1 MVETLDWIRRFYLWI
16 RRCLPGR
23 HSRES
28 GNPESRQKPSA
39 FPHRQDPTHPPRFNN
54 TPPRASEN
62 PEASGEAVIPA
73 QQVPTHAPR
82 FNNTPLIHEENG
94 NVYRPGESLELLF
107 EDAVLR
113 PLRAQLPDLAGNLG
127 RPDINRRVRENVLGR
142 GRTDF
147 CQSYEGSSPLD
158 GAPVCYSPEQKAL
171 LYCAVNMPMHL
182 YSSYHVYQRHLEPP
196 EGKVLFIDFGCGPLT
211 SGIAYHAFAKKHA
224 NVSYIGI
231 DRSRA
236 MLDMVRSIYDASL
249 FNRCMPLDNF
259 SSLPHCIDKFIMDN
273 QTIIFNFCYIL
284 AIRTLGGFSEFESPD
299 KCVIAYSEA
308 V

>member
-1 MVETLDWIRRFYLWI
+1 MF
-16 RRCLPGR
+16 
-23 HSRES
+23 
-28 GNPESRQKPSA
+28 
-39 FPHRQDPTHPPRFNN
+39 
-54 TPPRASEN
+54 
-62 PEASGEAVIPA
+62 
-73 QQVPTHAPR
+73 
-82 FNNTPLIHEENG
+82 EE
-94 NVYRPGESLELLF
+94 VVR
-107 EDAVLR
+107 R
-113 PLRAQLPDLAGNLG
+113 PLSQELPDLWQ
-127 RPDINRRVRENVLGR
+127 NRSNSDVLDSVQKNVLKYGS
-142 GRTDF
+142 TDF
-147 CQSYEGSSPLD
+147 DSPYRGDSPLN
-158 GAPVCYSPEQKAL
+158 GATVCYSPAQKVL

-284 AIRTLGGFSEFESPD
+284 AIRTLGDSQNLNRLTNALLPILKRYKKHPMRVVYQNPEGLNRNWKRLKSRLMQYGFRPSGLNVEQFSFPRLTDGSLRSPSVECETLY
-299 KCVIAYSEA
+299 KPPV
-308 V
+308 